1 LILALFYKAFK
12 ISVLYKRRY
21 MTKQKAKVTNK
32 APEQEPIRIGP
43 CSPMQEL
50 VFKRA
55 TEVDFMII
63 GGSRGK

>member
-1 LILALFYKAFK
+1 
-12 ISVLYKRRY
+12 
-21 MTKQKAKVTNK
+21 MTKKKLDVSTK
-32 APEQEPIRIGP
+32 APQQEPIRIGP

-63 GGSRGK
+63 GGSRGKQTAAT

>member
-1 LILALFYKAFK
+1 MK
-12 ISVLYKRRY
+12 
-21 MTKQKAKVTNK
+21 KQQAKMTNK

-63 GGSRGK
+63 GGSRGYKSVAT